1 MKLIFIFTILLI
13 ILLSAGGIYA
23 VVYTNSQKPIDC
35 TIAAD
40 PCDDKLPCCDKNYS
54 CQSGTCEIKPNQ
66 PLGTEHNVGC
76 INDGYILYGPAQ
88 NCCTN
93 TSSFAFTSGGGAV
106 CIPFGTTPAMNY
118 PAFDANQVK
127 FPKYCSNV
135 NEQCVP
141 GSEYPCCSYNNYCKL
156 NDDGTSYCV
165 DAGKPLTPS

>member
-1 MKLIFIFTILLI
+1 MNIVILI
-13 ILLSAGGIYA
+13 IILILALTGMA
-23 VVYTNSQKPIDC
+23 
-35 TIAAD
+35 TIAYITYTKPATCTLASD

-66 PLGTEHNVGC
+66 PLGTERNVGC

-118 PAFDANQVK
+118 PAFDSNQVK

-141 GSEYPCCSYNNYCKL
+141 GSEYPYCSYNNYCKL